1 VTEGYD
7 YGGEPPYDLSGD
19 EPADVDEEATYA
31 GEAAPEPVQEAVDE
45 AGAAG
50 LPETGDPQVDAVLS
64 PLAGLPR
71 QPVAEHVARFEQ
83 VHRGL
88 QDALTQVEN
97 AENAEAARSRDAE
110 RAGGD

>member
-1 VTEGYD
+1 VTEDYD

-19 EPADVDEEATYA
+19 EPADADEEAASARET
-31 GEAAPEPVQEAVDE
+31 VQEAVDE
-45 AGAAG
+45 AAAAE

-64 PLAGLPR
+64 PLAGLLR

-88 QDALTQVEN
+88 RDALAQVET
-97 AENAEAARSRDAE
+97 AETAEAVRTRDGE